1 VDVEPA
7 LADIVE
13 GIPDDLLQT
22 ADPSLLSSVEP
33 DVGDARG
40 LDLFEFFDS

>member
-7 LADIVE
+7 LADTVE
-13 GIPDDLLQT
+13 GSSDDLLQT
-22 ADPSLLSSVEP
+22 RNPSLLSSVEP